1 MLRVNGYYKLGDVSE
16 KIGSGSTPKGG
27 QSIYI
32 EEGVSLIR
40 SQNVYNMEFSYD
52 GLAHID
58 DNAANKLKNVAL
70 KEEDILL
77 NITGDSVA
85 RCCMV
90 PKGVLPARVNQHV
103 SIVRVDKSLINPK
116 YLMYYLVSPFMQ
128 KYLIML
134 AQGKGASRSA
144 LTKGMI
150 SKLDIPKIDLDSQTN
165 ISSSL
170 EIYDFL
176 IENNN
181 KRIKILEQMAEEL
194 YKEWFI
200 RFRYDSKK
208 IEYQESNLGMIPST
222 FNVVPIG
229 ELIDYY
235 IGGGWGNDNKS
246 DEYCEEAFVI
256 RGADFPNV
264 RIGDISTTPLRFH
277 KKSNYDK
284 RKLLPGDIVIEISGG
299 TEEKPVG
306 RTILI
311 TDELLT
317 EFSYSVICA
326 SFCKLIRVSKEKIS
340 PIYLHYWM
348 NYMYE
353 TRMIDRFQLQSTG
366 IINFKFEY
374 FLRKGLVLIPPKDLM
389 VEFEEKTKIL
399 KKQIDLLSIK
409 NSNLREQ
416 RDLLLPRLMSGKLE
430 VKESE

>member
-1 MLRVNGYYKLGDVSE
+1 MKKTIYRIEDIAEVKSGKRIPKGMSFVNYKTDYKYIRARDIKNGAIHSDELVYIDDEVKKKIDKYIIEENDIAITIVGENIGDVGICPREISGSNLTENACRLTCYKL
-16 KIGSGSTPKGG
+16 
-27 QSIYI
+27 
-32 EEGVSLIR
+32 
-40 SQNVYNMEFSYD
+40 
-52 GLAHID
+52 
-58 DNAANKLKNVAL
+58 
-70 KEEDILL
+70 
-77 NITGDSVA
+77 
-85 RCCMV
+85 
-90 PKGVLPARVNQHV
+90 
-103 SIVRVDKSLINPK
+103 DKVFPK
-116 YLMYYLVSPFMQ
+116 YLLYYLNQKHMKEHMQ
-128 KYLIML
+128 LL
-134 AQGKGASRSA
+134 GSGAAQGKLGNYK
-144 LTKGMI
+144 TKRM
-150 SKLDIPKIDLDSQTN
+150 KIELPNLNVQRK
-165 ISSSL
+165 IA
-170 EIYDFL
+170 EEAEKYDCL

-181 KRIKILEQMAEEL
+181 KRIKILEQMALEL
-194 YKEWFI
+194 YKEWFV
-200 RFRYDSKK
+200 RFRYDSKE

-235 IGGGWGNDNKS
+235 IGGGWGNDTKS

-389 VEFEEKTKIL
+389 VEFERKIKIL
-399 KKQIDLLSIK
+399 KKQIDSLSIK

-430 VKESE
+430 IKESE